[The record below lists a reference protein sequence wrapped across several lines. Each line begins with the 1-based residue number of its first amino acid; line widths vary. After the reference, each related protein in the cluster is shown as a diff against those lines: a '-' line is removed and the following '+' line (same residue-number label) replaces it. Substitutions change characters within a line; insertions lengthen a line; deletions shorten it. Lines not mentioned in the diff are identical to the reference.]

1 MGRGAGGV
9 SLGAGP
15 QVLRLQDAPRCILPG
30 VLPKQTLGLLPRE
43 RWGHVWSFVS
53 YSPHPG
59 MWEGLK
65 GATISPAKW
74 SLSPGF
80 GGSRACFLTVP

>member
-1 MGRGAGGV
+1 MGRVTGGV

-43 RWGHVWSFVS
+43 R
-53 YSPHPG
+53 
-59 MWEGLK
+59 
-65 GATISPAKW
+65 
-74 SLSPGF
+74 
-80 GGSRACFLTVP
+80 